1 MTSLLIP
8 SRLRGRE
15 AVLRVALPYAA
26 VLLCL
31 AVTAWL
37 AFARLF

>member
-1 MTSLLIP
+1 MAG
-8 SRLRGRE
+8 RAADLRI
-15 AVLRVALPYAA
+15 ALPYAA

-37 AFARLF
+37 AFAHLF

>member
-1 MTSLLIP
+1 
-8 SRLRGRE
+8 LRI
-15 AVLRVALPYAA
+15 ALPYAA

-37 AFARLF
+37 AFAHLF